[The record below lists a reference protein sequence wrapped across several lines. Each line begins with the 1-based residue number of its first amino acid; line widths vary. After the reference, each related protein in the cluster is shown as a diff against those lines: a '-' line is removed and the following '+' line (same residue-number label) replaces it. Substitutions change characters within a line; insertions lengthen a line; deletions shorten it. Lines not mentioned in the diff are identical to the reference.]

1 MKGLLVFII
10 CLFNFNSF
18 AEDSS
23 SLYKKGL
30 DNYKSAN
37 YDSSIVN
44 FEKVVNAGFESPELY
59 YNLGNSFFRKGRL
72 ADAVLYYERALKLS
86 PNDKDIKDNLNF
98 VNSKLVDKPLIYPK
112 FFLFEWIDNILSFTS
127 LSGWFFIS
135 LILFLIFLIIAAL
148 FFFVKQIKARVSFS
162 AGVIMLLLFFISV
175 AFTGT
180 KYKRIFFDK
189 QGIVK
194 TFTVKSTL
202 NPNENS
208 KELFQLHEG
217 SKVEIKD
224 STNGFYKIKN
234 NTEKEGWIKKEDVII
249 I

>member
-1 MKGLLVFII
+1 MKSIIVIIIFLLS
-10 CLFNFNSF
+10 FNSF
-18 AEDSS
+18 AEDYTSI
-23 SLYKKGL
+23 YKKGME
-30 DNYKSAN
+30 NYKQAN
-37 YDSSIVN
+37 YDSAVIN
-44 FEKVVNAGFESPELY
+44 FEKVVNAGYESSDLY
-59 YNLGNSFFRKGRL
+59 YNIGNSYFRKGRL
-72 ADAVLYYERALKLS
+72 ADAVLFYERALKLS
-86 PNDKDIKDNLNF
+86 PYDKDIKHNLNF

-112 FFLFEWIDNILSFTS
+112 FFLFEWIDNILSITS
-127 LSGWFFIS
+127 LSGWFIIS

-148 FFFVKQIKARVSFS
+148 FFFVKQVKARVSFS
-162 AGVIMLLLFFISV
+162 AGIITLLLLFVSIG
-175 AFTGT
+175 FTGT

-194 TFTVKSTL
+194 SFTAKSTL
-202 NPNENS
+202 NPDENS

-224 STNGFYKIKN
+224 STKGFYKIKN